1 MFRRASHLLLL
12 AGLLTFSQHAAAAS
26 KVVAL
31 LIGNDSLDLGLK
43 QGDLNVKLD
52 ALRANLFNYGDESII
67 SGGVNLPK
75 EDMQARIREFQDRLR
90 HKVVVKDHICQ
101 LNEAMRFDG
110 EQVRIAGAC
119 AD

>member
-1 MFRRASHLLLL
+1 MPDRLGRLGMFRRASHLLLL

-75 EDMQARIREFQDRLR
+75 EDMQARIREFQDRLPGA
-90 HKVVVKDHICQ
+90 
-101 LNEAMRFDG
+101 EAAIFYYTGRS
-110 EQVRIAGAC
+110 
-119 AD
+119 